1 MRISPLFTSHFG
13 MEGERREA
21 FKHGSGQT
29 IFRLTFL
36 SCRSKAQPRR
46 NAVVSREE
54 TIKIVVKVARSS
66 RSVKRAGRS
75 LGTWILFHWKAKC
88 IYIILCVNRR
98 SFHACC
104 VTRKN
109 LTKEKINKLERIDGR
124 GKKDHSKVNDKG
136 ILLES
141 CA

>member
-1 MRISPLFTSHFG
+1 

-21 FKHGSGQT
+21 FKHGSQQT
-29 IFRLTFL
+29 IFRVTFL

-75 LGTWILFHWKAKC
+75 LGTCILFHWKAKC

-98 SFHACC
+98 SFHAYC

-109 LTKEKINKLERIDGR
+109 LTKEKINKFGMIDGR
-124 GKKDHSKVNDKG
+124 GNKDYGEANDKD